1 MRIELFSLGVAA
13 ETLRANIYWNL
24 EVAFFERVV
33 SVWPKMSRK
42 LHVDASNFF
51 IWYKN
56 LGKNLGRSYVTTHA
70 FDRQKDGRTNRRRNR
85 QTDRRIDLR
94 ETSRRGNRSLAV

>member
-56 LGKNLGRSYVTTHA
+56 LGRSYVTTHA